1 MTTISVA
8 QQRVFWALLHE
19 AGRYGPRLEDREIV
33 LMAPWIS
40 DIPMTESGWSPL
52 TLESIYPNS
61 NGNLESLASTLIELK
76 NLEFDVTIISLS
88 TEGKWLTRDQNRFA
102 DAERDFFHLLEPHG
116 IICSVVDDLH
126 VKMLRTPYAVMS
138 GSANFTRNGLF
149 GRTRETV
156 QVEHATNQ
164 QGFAQLDQI
173 MRDFKAGSRDYF
185 TRAPSIVDIARGRAN
200 LESGLDGNAPIE
212 LDEDQ
217 SNGQVSPSVVEG
229 DYPQMVPADY
239 LPPGT
244 RLDSKQ
250 ASAIPSLHARMSL
263 LWSEVVEYTHGLVVD
278 EHSNDMNTESLNQI
292 LKGTNVSEICIRIV
306 GFFQNEPEGT
316 QARIKERL
324 SIHEDLPWNRFTGG
338 LQRNIQSI
346 PKVLKHLETGDYD
359 IRTLGLRVDQLIASF
374 RRLIDLSGSREA
386 GSI

>member
-19 AGRYGPRLEDREIV
+19 AGRYGPRQDDRELV

-76 NLEFDVTIISLS
+76 KLEFDVTVISLS
-88 TEGKWLTRDQNRFA
+88 TEGKWLTRDHNRFA
-102 DAERDFFHLLEPHG
+102 DAERDFFHLLKPHG
-116 IICSVVDDLH
+116 ISCSVVDDLH

-156 QVEHATNQ
+156 QVEHASNQ
-164 QGFAQLDQI
+164 QGFAQLHQI
-173 MRDFKAGSRDYF
+173 MKDFKAGSRDYF
-185 TRAPSIVDIARGRAN
+185 TRAPSIMDIARRRPN
-200 LESGLDGNAPIE
+200 LESGLTGNASIE

-217 SNGQVSPSVVEG
+217 SNGQESPSVEEG
-229 DYPQMVPADY
+229 DYPKMVPTDY

-244 RLDSKQ
+244 HLDSKQ
-250 ASAIPSLHARMSL
+250 ASAVPSLHARMSL

-278 EHSNDMNTESLNQI
+278 EHSEDMNTESLNQM
-292 LKGTNVSEICIRIV
+292 LKGTNVSEICTRIV
-306 GFFQNEPEGT
+306 GFFHNEPEGT
-316 QARIKERL
+316 QARVKQRL
-324 SIHEDLPWNRFTGG
+324 SIYEDQPWNGFTGN
-338 LQRNIQSI
+338 LQRIIQGI
-346 PKVLKHLETGDYD
+346 PKVFKHLETGQFDV
-359 IRTLGLRVDQLIASF
+359 RTLGLRVDQLIASF
-374 RRLIDLSGSREA
+374 RTLADLSGSREA